1 MNDHATQDPFS
12 PTGHAC
18 PVGYPIAWS
27 AVTSRN
33 EKTTRRRQLDDL
45 TIWLV
50 LSVIGLAAAWFT
62 VAQHARFGFRAAPF
76 AGRYDLAPFS
86 PVVLLAPGI
95 AVLVLLASAREV
107 LARRRFGLVQLAA
120 YLAGLGWSVSLA
132 AVAGRAGLTRA
143 LTGTAGGF
151 AGDAAAVRGPLAFL
165 RGFVDRA
172 DAYSPA
178 TRGHP
183 PGPVLLLAALDRL
196 GITGTTPV
204 ALLLTA
210 VGALFVPLT
219 LAAVRSVCG
228 EVPARRY
235 APVLALAP
243 YAVFLAGSMDA
254 VVAALGA
261 AMIAAGARASE
272 TDRRGWPCAGWATA
286 AGLLLGLAA
295 LFSYAAPWLGLAL
308 VFLYFAR
315 RRPFLNVATGAGA
328 LAVPVTAAAFGF
340 SWFAGLLAAHA
351 GYADLVTASL
361 TAPYRSILVWVPV
374 SLLALLVASGPA
386 FVASMRKVR
395 NTPGWPF
402 LAGAAIAVIFSLLAG
417 LARGGVQTAW
427 LPFFG
432 WLSVGATAP
441 DWQAGPPVRA
451 PLVLTGAGALVA
463 TVLAAVLRP
472 T

>member
-33 EKTTRRRQLDDL
+33 EKTPRRRELDDL

-62 VAQHARFGFRAAPF
+62 VAQHARFGFQAAPF
-76 AGRYDLAPFS
+76 AGRYRLALGPATPLAP
-86 PVVLLAPGI
+86 VVA
-95 AVLVLLASAREV
+95 ALVLLASVRAV
-107 LARRRFGLVQLAA
+107 LDRYRFGVLQVAA
-120 YLAGLGWSVSLA
+120 YLAGLSWSLSLA
-132 AVAGRAGLTRA
+132 AVAGTAGLSRA
-143 LTGTAGGF
+143 LTGTFGGF
-151 AGDAAAVRGPLAFL
+151 AGDARGVDHPLDFL
-165 RGFVDRA
+165 RGFIARSA
-172 DAYSPA
+172 HYSPA

-183 PGPVLLLAALDRL
+183 PGPVLLLAGLDRL
-196 GITGTTPV
+196 GITGTAAV
-204 ALLLTA
+204 GLLLTA

-219 LAAVRSVCG
+219 VAAVRSVCG
-228 EVPARRY
+228 EEPARRY
-235 APVLALAP
+235 TPVLALAP

-272 TDRRGWPCAGWATA
+272 TDRRGWSCAGWAA
-286 AGLLLGLAA
+286 LAGLLLGLAA

-315 RRPFLNVATGAGA
+315 RRPFLNLATGIGA
-328 LAVPVTAAAFGF
+328 LAVPVLAAALGF
-340 SWFAGLLAAHA
+340 SWFAGLTAAHA
-351 GYADLVTASL
+351 GYSAQVTASL
-361 TAPYRSILVWVPV
+361 AAPYRSILVWVPI
-374 SLLALLVASGPA
+374 SLLALLVTSGPA

-402 LAGAAIAVIFSLLAG
+402 LAGAGIAVTFSLLAG

-441 DWQAGPPVRA
+441 EWQAGPPVRT
-451 PLVLTGAGALVA
+451 PMILTAAGALVA
-463 TVLAAVLRP
+463 IVLAAVLRP

>member
-33 EKTTRRRQLDDL
+33 EKRTRRRELDDL

-62 VAQHARFGFRAAPF
+62 VAQHARFGFQAAPF
-76 AGRYDLAPFS
+76 AGRYRLALGPAN
-86 PVVLLAPGI
+86 LLAPAV
-95 AVLVLLASAREV
+95 AVLVLLASARGV
-107 LARRRFGLVQLAA
+107 LARRRFGVVQAAA
-120 YLAGLGWSVSLA
+120 YLAGLAWSLSLA
-132 AVAGRAGLTRA
+132 AVAGTAGLTRA
-143 LTGTAGGF
+143 LTGTFGGF
-151 AGDAAAVRGPLAFL
+151 AGDARTVGDHPLAFL
-165 RGFVDRA
+165 RGFVDRSA
-172 DAYSPA
+172 HYSTA

-183 PGPVLLLAALDRL
+183 PGPVLLLAGLDRL
-196 GITGTTPV
+196 GITGTAAV
-204 ALLLTA
+204 GLLLTA

-219 LAAVRSVCG
+219 VAAVRSVCG

-235 APVLALAP
+235 TPVLALAP

-272 TDRRGWPCAGWATA
+272 TDRRGWPCAGWAVL

-315 RRPFLNVATGAGA
+315 RRPFLNVATGTGA
-328 LAVPVTAAAFGF
+328 LALPVLVAALGF
-340 SWFAGLLAAHA
+340 SWFAGLTAAHA
-351 GYADLVTASL
+351 GYSAQVTASL
-361 TAPYRSILVWVPV
+361 AAPYRSILVWVPI
-374 SLLALLVASGPA
+374 SLLALLVTSGPA
-386 FVASMRKVR
+386 FVASMRKLR

-402 LAGAAIAVIFSLLAG
+402 LAGAGIAVTFSLLAG
-417 LARGGVQTAW
+417 LARSGVQTTW

-451 PLVLTGAGALVA
+451 PLILTAAGALA
-463 TVLAAVLRP
+463 AIVLAAVLRP